1 MKPQFVSYLRSRC
14 QGIQVD
20 PATTSCG
27 PGAIFHANPN
37 GGGDLAAAA
46 LYTLA
51 ECNKE
56 SRGLIFSQASK
67 SKINLFNKVYG
78 SDTIRRDLATR
89 RPEQIVASW
98 QPLLSK
104 FRADRQPYL
113 LY

>member
-1 MKPQFVSYLRSRC
+1 V
-14 QGIQVD
+14 
-20 PATTSCG
+20 
-27 PGAIFHANPN
+27 IFHANPN
-37 GGGDLAAAA
+37 GGGDLGAAA

-56 SRGLIFSQASK
+56 SHGLIFTQASK

-98 QPLLSK
+98 QPFLNR
-104 FRADRQPYL
+104 FRGDRQPYL